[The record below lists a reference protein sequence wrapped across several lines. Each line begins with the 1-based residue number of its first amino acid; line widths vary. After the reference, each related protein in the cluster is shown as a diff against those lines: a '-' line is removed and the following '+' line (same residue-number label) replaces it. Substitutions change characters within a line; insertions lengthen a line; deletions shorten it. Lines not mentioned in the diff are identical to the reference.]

1 MDGEYGYPA
10 MRLNDY
16 QAFSEMTQMY
26 EPRIVGF
33 LCNWCSYTGADT
45 AGIARLKY
53 PANLRALRVPCS
65 GRVSPE
71 LILRAFDQGADGVL
85 VLGCHL
91 GECHYDNGNHRT
103 AKRLPALHTL
113 LSFAGLEPERLRLD
127 WVSASEGERFSRI
140 VNEFTEAVR
149 GLGPVRWRATID
161 RLSVASR
168 QSPERSSQLPVVSS
182 RSSPTTNDYPL
193 TTDLIQHTTDYY
205 LLATDQIRAKAKELL
220 ESGQVQCVIGY
231 EKGTR
236 GRTRPAFIYHPAEVE
251 RLVWNGECTHN
262 LTTYLREKLY
272 QKSGAASRQQSAVG
286 SSAVAVVVKP
296 CDSRA
301 INVLLAEHQ
310 FTRDQVHAIG
320 VVCPGVNKPVVNRQ
334 WSVIDGQSP
343 SDARVGVV
351 SDPPSLQSRCQACSE
366 RVPVV
371 YDTLT
376 GGAEQIAIPNSQS
389 YSFQDEVSRLQAAT
403 PAERMEF
410 WLSQFDRCLR
420 CYACRQACPLCNCP
434 TCLYE
439 RDDSLWVGMGI
450 GVNEK
455 RTFHLGRAYHLAGRC
470 IGCDEC
476 ERVCP
481 VDIPISL
488 LNRLLAQ
495 EVERAFGHRAG
506 YAVAPTPFVTV
517 LAGEEAQS

>member
-1 MDGEYGYPA
+1 M
-10 MRLNDY
+10 
-16 QAFSEMTQMY
+16 F
-26 EPRIVGF
+26 EPKIVGF

-53 PANLRALRVPCS
+53 PANLRAVRVPCS

-85 VLGCHL
+85 VLGCHI

-103 AKRLPALHTL
+103 AKRLPILQALL
-113 LSFAGLEPERLRLD
+113 AFAGLEPERLRLD
-127 WVSASEGERFSRI
+127 WVSASEGERFARI
-140 VNEFTEAVR
+140 VNEFTEVVR
-149 GLGPVRWRATID
+149 SLGPVRWRFIESREQRIESRD
-161 RLSVASR
+161 RRFESRDHFPQLSTLD
-168 QSPERSSQLPVVSS
+168 SQFSL
-182 RSSPTTNDYPL
+182 DY
-193 TTDLIQHTTDYY
+193 T
-205 LLATDQIRAKAKELL
+205 RALRETARNLL
-220 ESGQVQCVIGY
+220 ESSQVQCVIGY
-231 EKGTR
+231 EKGTH

-251 RLVWNGECTHN
+251 RLVWDGGCTHN
-262 LTTYLREKLY
+262 LTTYLREKLH
-272 QKSGAASRQQSAVG
+272 QKPTAVNGQQSSVPQPRL
-286 SSAVAVVVKP
+286 AVVVKP

-310 FTRDQVHAIG
+310 FTRDQVHVIG
-320 VVCPGVNKPVVNRQ
+320 VVCPGVEQVLSDQ
-334 WSVIDGQSP
+334 YSVFSGRSSSVHRP
-343 SDARVGVV
+343 S
-351 SDPPSLQSRCQACSE
+351 SSLQPRCLACTE

-371 YDTLT
+371 YDTLIGDASQFAT
-376 GGAEQIAIPNSQS
+376 PNSPS
-389 YSFQDEVSRLQAAT
+389 SSLNDKIASLHAAT

-450 GVNEK
+450 GVDEK

-488 LNRLLAQ
+488 INRMLAQ
-495 EVERAFGHRAG
+495 EVERSFGHRAG

-517 LAGEEAQS
+517 LAGEEARS